1 MVTYN
6 GAGWLGKSLPAL
18 RACGTPVDLYV
29 YDNASADGSA
39 DTVAALWPGS
49 VLVRGA
55 GNIGF
60 AAANNAGFRYALE
73 HGYDAVYLLNQDA
86 WPLPGA
92 LDALVTALERHPEYG
107 LLSPMQLQQQRLDS
121 QFEKNVWKKAGE
133 EKDGIRE
140 VKRVMAAHWLVSREA
155 LVTVGLFEEMLPLYG
170 QDDNWCDRALYH
182 GVKIGIVPAAK
193 AIHDRAT
200 RQEARQRVIYR
211 NYYMGSLVRLLD
223 PGRALFGRWL
233 FVSLFTLVK
242 TMKYGSL
249 QPLKYYFGELLPARG
264 RIRAARA
271 ASKIK
276 PDLRHV

>member
-39 DTVAALWPGS
+39 DTVAALWPGA